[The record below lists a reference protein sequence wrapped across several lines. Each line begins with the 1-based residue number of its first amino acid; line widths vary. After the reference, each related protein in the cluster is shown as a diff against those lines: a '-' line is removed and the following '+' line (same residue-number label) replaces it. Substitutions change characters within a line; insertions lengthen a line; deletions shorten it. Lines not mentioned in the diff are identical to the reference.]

1 MNINIGNVEGLKW
14 SEGKDGILISEP
26 AIRTSG
32 YRMIVV
38 WLPPRTEYD
47 LHGND
52 SIVVALRGH
61 LIEPELKTLKSF
73 TLKNV
78 VLKSGDDGVLLWIC
92 EDTGD
97 NKIMKDKILGLP
109 LHWEHIRNMIP
120 TKEFEQKDMYYTRP
134 QIHLDGFRINLWY
147 AGPNV
152 HCGIHDHSDEKVPF
166 LEIHT
171 QLRGFGWMETFRE
184 RNYETIEKKVPMK
197 IGFTHEPFWKIEKGK
212 LIQYPLHQ
220 YEAGP
225 DGALWMV
232 FEDTKIL

>member
-1 MNINIGNVEGLKW
+1 MDIGNVEGLKW
-14 SEGKDGILISEP
+14 SEEKNGILISEP

-32 YRMIVV
+32 YRMIAV
-38 WLPPRTEYD
+38 WLPPRMKYE

-52 SIVVALRGH
+52 SIAVALRGH
-61 LIEPELKTLKSF
+61 LIEPELKTLNSF
-73 TLKNV
+73 IVKNAI
-78 VLKSGDDGVLLWIC
+78 LKSGSDGALLWIC

-97 NKIMKDKILGLP
+97 NKIMKDKISGLP
-109 LHWEHIRNMIP
+109 LHWEHIRNLIP
-120 TKEFEQKDMYYTRP
+120 TREFGGKDMYYSRP
-134 QIHLDGFRINLWY
+134 QLHLDGYRINFWY

-184 RNYETIEKKVPMK
+184 KDYETLEKKVPMNV
-197 IGFTHEPFWKIEKGK
+197 GFTHEPFWNMKKKSIR
-212 LIQYPLHQ
+212 YPLHQ
-220 YEAGP
+220 YEAGS

-232 FEDTKIL
+232 FEDTKISM

>member
-1 MNINIGNVEGLKW
+1 MDIGNVEGLKW
-14 SEGKDGILISEP
+14 SERKDGILISEP
-26 AIRTSG
+26 AIRISG
-32 YRMIVV
+32 YRMIAV
-38 WLPPRTEYD
+38 WLPPRMKYD

-52 SIVVALRGH
+52 SIVVVLRGH
-61 LIEPELKTLKSF
+61 LIEPELKTLSSF
-73 TLKNV
+73 IVKNAI
-78 VLKSGDDGVLLWIC
+78 LKSGSDGALLWIC

-109 LHWEHIRNMIP
+109 LHWEHIRNLIP
-120 TKEFEQKDMYYTRP
+120 TREFEGKDMYYSRP
-134 QIHLDGFRINLWY
+134 QIHLDGYRINFWY

-184 RNYETIEKKVPMK
+184 KDYETIEKKVPMNV
-197 IGFTHEPFWKIEKGK
+197 GFTHEPLWNMKRKSIR
-212 LIQYPLHQ
+212 YPLHQ

-225 DGALWMV
+225 EGALWIV
-232 FEDTKIL
+232 FEDTRIS